1 VSEEQ
6 RANRSEVSL
15 PTKSKIAAWWLKII
29 GVLLTIL
36 AVVSLVS
43 SWFSSFDSGPVGR
56 NWFVL
61 GLLLVLSCI
70 LLLCSG
76 ILISKISGRSW
87 VLGSALLIMGMIL
100 FATVFLI
107 DIYQRQ
113 IPEGGITDFTLV
125 ILPLGILIYLSPL
138 ILIVLDRKNYFE
150 MLRQRELEKKVANK
164 EREMTP

>member
-1 VSEEQ
+1 M
-6 RANRSEVSL
+6 
-15 PTKSKIAAWWLKII
+15 
-29 GVLLTIL
+29 
-36 AVVSLVS
+36 
-43 SWFSSFDSGPVGR
+43 
-56 NWFVL
+56 
-61 GLLLVLSCI
+61 
-70 LLLCSG
+70 
-76 ILISKISGRSW
+76 
-87 VLGSALLIMGMIL
+87 GSALLIMGMIL